1 MPNPEPTKAQLK
13 TFEQRARSLAERSSH
28 DHSPVVVEFAG
39 SPKAGKTTTIE
50 IVEHFFKRMGFK
62 VWAPT
67 EGAAK
72 RTPYHLKRDLVAFNT
87 WTLNYAI
94 SEMLVAY
101 YNVDHHDLVILDRG
115 PFDSLAWMRLLKEKN
130 ELSQEELKIFEQFAL
145 HPRWSKLFAKIYLF
159 KCDPDISLQREMASK
174 LTQRPGT
181 AMNPKMLGGL
191 LQQYERLER
200 ELLTYPL
207 KPVDTSKGTTPRS
220 TSFEIAKELLSEL
233 EQRADAS

>member
-1 MPNPEPTKAQLK
+1 MVSPEPTREELSA
-13 TFEQRARSLAERSSH
+13 FEQRASALAQRWSH
-28 DHSPVVVEFAG
+28 DHESVVVEFAG
-39 SPKAGKTTTIE
+39 NPKAGKTSTIE
-50 IVEHFFKRMGFK
+50 IIEHFFKRMGFK

-94 SEMLVAY
+94 SEILVAY

-115 PFDSLAWMRLLKEKN
+115 PFDSLAWMRLLKEKD
-130 ELSQEELKIFEQFAL
+130 ELSREELEVFEQFAL
-145 HPRWSKLFAKIYLF
+145 HPRWSKLFAKVYLF
-159 KCDPDISLQREMASK
+159 RCDPKISLERETESK
-174 LTQRPGT
+174 LTQQPGT
-181 AMNPKMLGGL
+181 AMNEMMLADL
-191 LQQYERLER
+191 LKQYERLER
-200 ELLTYPL
+200 DLANFPL
-207 KPVDTSKGTTPRS
+207 RAVTTSKKTTPRS